1 MVRGENIF
9 KHVDGSGKVYFKGPY
24 TLAYA
29 RNLYKCSTIPGVLME
44 MGEGEDGVG
53 RVGCDEGLVK

>member
-1 MVRGENIF
+1 LVRGENIF
-9 KHVDGSGKVYFKGPY
+9 KHVDGNGKVYFKGPY

-44 MGEGEDGVG
+44 MGEGVDVTLSHWE
-53 RVGCDEGLVK
+53 

>member
-9 KHVDGSGKVYFKGPY
+9 KHVDGNGKVYFKGPY

-44 MGEGEDGVG
+44 MGEGEDVTLSHW
-53 RVGCDEGLVK
+53 E